1 MCKKTNEGITLLVLI
16 LIIVVLLIISGV
28 SLGIILDNDF
38 FKKAEEIANNAH
50 QGLEERENQEN
61 QITNSWWSS
70 PGKPVT
76 TYD

>member
-1 MCKKTNEGITLLVLI
+1 MYKRTNRGITLLVLI
-16 LIIVVLLIISGV
+16 LLVVVLLIISGV

-38 FKKAEEIANNAH
+38 FKRAEGIANNAH
-50 QGLEERENQEN
+50 QGLEKRANQEN